1 MAGKSAFDSFI
12 DSQKKA
18 QAAQLAEIQTD
29 GMAAGAKEKLRITMQ
44 GLAVAQANHIALSA
58 QQKAALDGV
67 ALSAQNLAL
76 QLQGQQLLNSVT
88 PIWQQYTQELN
99 NNRAAL
105 AAVGATAEQVAASG
119 EKTAEKF
126 GLSWK
131 QQVPGVAG
139 SFAEIASAFG
149 KEGSK
154 MAAAAKILG
163 AVQALISTYAGAAE
177 ALKLPFPANIA
188 ASAAVLAKGLALVAT
203 IKSAAVPK
211 MATGGVFN
219 IPGGIGG
226 GDKVPVSFMAQ
237 PGEKVEVKPNRYGG
251 AGSGSGDSTTVPVVL
266 QGQDFSRDGLSRMFD
281 GLNGLLRDRGVQFA
295 VKPV

>member
-1 MAGKSAFDSFI
+1 
-12 DSQKKA
+12 
-18 QAAQLAEIQTD
+18 
-29 GMAAGAKEKLRITMQ
+29 MQ
-44 GLAVAQANHIALSA
+44 GLAVAQANHITLST
-58 QQKAALDGV
+58 QQKAALDAV
-67 ALSAQNLAL
+67 ALSAQSVTL
-76 QLQGQQLLNSVT
+76 QLQGQQLLNTVT

-119 EKTAEKF
+119 EKTAQKF
-126 GLSWK
+126 GLSWS
-131 QQVPGVAG
+131 QQVPSVLG
-139 SFAEIASAFG
+139 SFSEIASGFG

-163 AVQALISTYAGAAE
+163 AVQALIATYAGSAE

-188 ASAAVLAKGLALVAT
+188 AAAAVLAKGLGLVAA

-237 PGEKVEVKPNRYGG
+237 PGEKVEVKPNRYG
-251 AGSGSGDSTTVPVVL
+251 AGGSSSSDAVTTVPINL
-266 QGQDFSRDGLSRMFD
+266 YGENYSRDGLSRMFD